1 MNYCTNCGAPLQ
13 EGTRFCTGCGQPV
26 AQPSQPHQQQ
36 NPNAQ
41 GTYNPNMNRPNTGY
55 QAGTVPPKK
64 NKSLGKT
71 LLIVVLAIVVI
82 VGAWSYIEYSKE
94 KKEYEQGLTQTS
106 EGNNYRTKTISGKE
120 YKLEIPE
127 NARKVKC
134 KEVTDEEMS
143 ELSKIGNI
151 QFLARPI
158 DVTQK
163 GENHVQFDQ
172 MARVSFD
179 IPKDIPKEK
188 WMNLMGVL
196 FMDDSPV
203 YMIPDYE
210 GLQNGVITFETS
222 HFCSTGVGL
231 IPDEDVRNAIK
242 ERWAAGDFYASMS
255 EKDFQKNARETLKE
269 VASTL
274 NFGDDDLMGM
284 VMQEV
289 LADNEIV
296 KKVSDAVTVYDNW
309 GTEEAEEI
317 ITKHIEKAALNKLTE
332 KLKKGIKKDK
342 VEYDEL
348 HDKYVHTWVTEDKP
362 MKKYVEK
369 FEKHLTQENMEK
381 IGTELGGGDPE
392 SYARKLLEYAKGQCQ
407 ENLKEMS
414 KKIIPGIDQIQTA
427 AAVMRGIKKF
437 WASNEMADMYAT
449 YKKYADGNGRMSK
462 DDWNALMIRRAN
474 AAKSKFGMSEE
485 EIRQQFF
492 ERFQNEKEIQQRK
505 DEIEKDLRF
514 WEKGGAYSL
523 INKRIFDEK
532 KWDYVQRVNRLA
544 MLSDWFEG
552 ELFEYGI
559 VNDGTAPGTIRSLLE
574 DILNA
579 YLDNYPNH
587 AKFYKWYEKWL
598 ADQGYKG
605 KKISKDYY
613 WVLVDTQVEK
623 AKDTKS
629 DYGYVDYKGDYID
642 DDYMSFTA
650 TENELSMRGKNAGL
664 NSNSD
669 KVQQAV
675 GLTAKIQTPPAWM
688 KGGDTLVLH
697 CTLKRTTSKAY
708 CFIKPSLLLYFEPF
722 RNGCQAPATDVQGST
737 DIWTQSEH
745 DEGEWNYKLRI
756 PMGREGAEKVLKFD
770 ACGSSIR
777 WIYRWSKIS
786 EEDELL

>member
-1 MNYCTNCGAPLQ
+1 
-13 EGTRFCTGCGQPV
+13 
-26 AQPSQPHQQQ
+26 
-36 NPNAQ
+36 
-41 GTYNPNMNRPNTGY
+41 MNRPNTGY

-587 AKFYKWYEKWL
+587 AEFYKWYEKWL
-598 ADQGYKG
+598 ADKGYKG

-613 WVLVDTQVEK
+613 WVLVDTQVNSSPNQSSEIGASCSYSATAGSHQRKGVHIGNEYK
-623 AKDTKS
+623 AHR
-629 DYGYVDYKGDYID
+629 YGF
-642 DDYMSFTA
+642 SA
-650 TENELSMRGKNAGL
+650 T
-664 NSNSD
+664 
-669 KVQQAV
+669 
-675 GLTAKIQTPPAWM
+675 I
-688 KGGDTLVLH
+688 
-697 CTLKRTTSKAY
+697 
-708 CFIKPSLLLYFEPF
+708 
-722 RNGCQAPATDVQGST
+722 QAPPKKLEAGDSLILHVTLNNTEGTEGYIFEEASLSFEDESIPMGVMSGGAVRGAVANLKGST
-737 DIWTQSEH
+737 KVIIGGPSS
-745 DEGEWNYKLRI
+745 GSWNYKMRI
-756 PMGREGAEKVLKFD
+756 PGGTKEGQLKALNFFS
-770 ACGSSIR
+770 CGSR
-777 WIYRWSKIS
+777 THWVYKWSKIT
-786 EEDELL
+786 EEDE